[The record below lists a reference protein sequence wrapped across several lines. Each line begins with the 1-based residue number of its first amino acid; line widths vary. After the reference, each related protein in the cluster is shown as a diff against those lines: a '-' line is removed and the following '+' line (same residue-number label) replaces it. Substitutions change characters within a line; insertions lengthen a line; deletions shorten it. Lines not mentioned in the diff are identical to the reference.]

1 MVATHC
7 FYELCCRDGVVL
19 RHWSRPDVS
28 FQAEILCILS
38 FVSKTILTW
47 QLYFG
52 AFSRAQNDLVAFDP
66 RNVTNSC

>member
-1 MVATHC
+1 M
-7 FYELCCRDGVVL
+7 
-19 RHWSRPDVS
+19 S
-28 FQAEILCILS
+28 FQAGICILS